1 MVQHFHLFDW
11 RLAGPRVGQRRL
23 GLKWATAPANCT
35 AAVGSFLALE
45 LRLLAVDDSGL
56 SNGGRLA
63 RRPSAQDGSYLGGFP
78 PCGSHANQVCGG
90 DGRLKNEPLL
100 DHGRRRGA
108 RAPPRSAA
116 PTLALFLR
124 RSTPW
129 VVRDAPTIENDTSVA
144 NFSPLITAACRVQ
157 TPCNSTLSF
166 LKKIYACE
174 DDTFKIIKDALFSAH
189 TLGTWEIF
197 IYASEP
203 SSLETILKNVSY

>member
-124 RSTPW
+124 RSTLW

-144 NFSPLITAACRVQ
+144 NFSPLITAACRCRVQ
-157 TPCNSTLSF
+157 TACNSTLSF

-174 DDTFKIIKDALFSAH
+174 DSKLLK
-189 TLGTWEIF
+189 TLYFPHIHLGLGRF
-197 IYASEP
+197 IYMS
-203 SSLETILKNVSY
+203 